1 MPKKYM
7 WSGLFIFILLFGY
20 LGRGDL
26 QVRGDEK
33 KSPPPLVIDKSAPLL
48 LDESANTSNGK
59 PAADN
64 SACQVCHMNYA
75 AEPLAVQH
83 AQVAVGCVNCHG
95 TSYAHRNDENN
106 TTPPEKIYAR
116 EKIDPLCQGCHQ
128 QKHDVPA
135 RKVIERW
142 MSQKLD
148 KIDPQILVCTDCH
161 GAHRLTLRSVR
172 WDKNTGKLLS
182 TNKK

>member
-1 MPKKYM
+1 M
-7 WSGLFIFILLFGY
+7 WSGLFICTLLFCFF
-20 LGRGDL
+20 GRGDI

-48 LDESANTSNGK
+48 LEDSSSTPGGK

-75 AEPLAVQH
+75 EEPLALQH
-83 AQVAVGCVNCHG
+83 ARVNVGCVYCHG
-95 TSYAHRNDENN
+95 TSYSHRNDENN
-106 TTPPEKIYAR
+106 TTPPEKIYAP
-116 EKIDPLCQGCHQ
+116 EKIDPLCQSCHQ

-142 MSQKLD
+142 VSQELD
-148 KIDPQILVCTDCH
+148 NKGPHILVCTDCH
-161 GAHRLTLRSVR
+161 GAHRLNLRSVR